1 MIAID
6 SSVAIAGFA
15 AWHEQHSAARK
26 VLARRPRL
34 VAHAALETFSV
45 LTRLPPPHRAQPEI
59 VADFLRRRF
68 PDPPLGLSPDRYLD
82 LVGDLAQ
89 RHMVGGQ
96 VYDALIGL
104 VAADHDVTLVSLDR
118 RAVLVYEAVGAVVEQ
133 PV

>member
-15 AWHEQHSAARK
+15 SW
-26 VLARRPRL
+26 
-34 VAHAALETFSV
+34 
-45 LTRLPPPHRAQPEI
+45 PE
-59 VADFLRRRF
+59 
-68 PDPPLGLSPDRYLD
+68 RYLD

-89 RHMVGGQ
+89 RHIVGGQ

-133 PV
+133 SV

>member
-15 AWHEQHSAARK
+15 SWHEQHAIARK
-26 VLARRPRL
+26 VLARGPRL
-34 VAHAALETFSV
+34 AAHAALETFSV
-45 LTRLPPPHRAQPEI
+45 LTRLPPPHRAQPGI
-59 VADFLRRRF
+59 VADYLRRRF

-89 RHMVGGQ
+89 RDIVGGR

-104 VAADHDVTLVSLDR
+104 IAAENHATLISLDR

-133 PV
+133 PA